1 MNVRGLAG
9 RAPRWLWPIVAGVAI
24 AVAALTVVGAETG
37 KDERAEKTDRGS
49 DRCERIVE
57 LVGAEDCES
66 LLAALKEGQTLAQI
80 AEANEIAAQ
89 TVIDG
94 LVDDA
99 EARITDRVNNGGAE
113 FGRGWHRGWHHKAG
127 SWAKSAWDGG
137 DCQTV
142 VDLVGVAD
150 CDALKTALND
160 GQTLAEIAGE
170 NEIEAQTVIDGLV
183 AGPDQKIDAAIEA
196 GKITEEKA
204 EAWRADVL
212 DRVTRFVN
220 EGGGKFGHKCSKA
233 HGNDQDDADSG
244 GVQAP

>member
-1 MNVRGLAG
+1 M
-9 RAPRWLWPIVAGVAI
+9 
-24 AVAALTVVGAETG
+24 
-37 KDERAEKTDRGS
+37 
-49 DRCERIVE
+49 
-57 LVGAEDCES
+57 
-66 LLAALKEGQTLAQI
+66 
-80 AEANEIAAQ
+80 
-89 TVIDG
+89 
-94 LVDDA
+94 
-99 EARITDRVNNGGAE
+99 
-113 FGRGWHRGWHHKAG
+113 
-127 SWAKSAWDGG
+127 
-137 DCQTV
+137 

-220 EGGGKFGHKCSKA
+220 EGGGKFGHKCNKA
-233 HGNDQDDADSG
+233 HGDDQDDADSG

>member
-37 KDERAEKTDRGS
+37 EDERAEQTDRGS

-80 AEANEIAAQ
+80 AEANEIEAQ

-99 EARITDRVNNGGAE
+99 ETRITDRVNNGGAE
-113 FGRGWHRGWHHKAG
+113 FGRGWHRGRHHKAG
-127 SWAKSAWDGG
+127 SW
-137 DCQTV
+137 
-142 VDLVGVAD
+142 VGPSQR
-150 CDALKTALND
+150 
-160 GQTLAEIAGE
+160 GMAEIVRLWW
-170 NEIEAQTVIDGLV
+170 TSL
-183 AGPDQKIDAAIEA
+183 
-196 GKITEEKA
+196 
-204 EAWRADVL
+204 AWPTA
-212 DRVTRFVN
+212 TR
-220 EGGGKFGHKCSKA
+220 SR
-233 HGNDQDDADSG
+233 
-244 GVQAP
+244 PR

>member
-1 MNVRGLAG
+1 M
-9 RAPRWLWPIVAGVAI
+9 
-24 AVAALTVVGAETG
+24 
-37 KDERAEKTDRGS
+37 
-49 DRCERIVE
+49 
-57 LVGAEDCES
+57 
-66 LLAALKEGQTLAQI
+66 
-80 AEANEIAAQ
+80 
-89 TVIDG
+89 
-94 LVDDA
+94 
-99 EARITDRVNNGGAE
+99 
-113 FGRGWHRGWHHKAG
+113 
-127 SWAKSAWDGG
+127 
-137 DCQTV
+137 

>member
-1 MNVRGLAG
+1 MNVRRLAG

-99 EARITDRVNNGGAE
+99 ETRITDRVNNGGAE
-113 FGRGWHRGWHHKAG
+113 FGRGWHRGGITRLA
-127 SWAKSAWDGG
+127 
-137 DCQTV
+137 
-142 VDLVGVAD
+142 VGLAV
-150 CDALKTALND
+150 
-160 GQTLAEIAGE
+160 GPSQRGMAEIVRLWW
-170 NEIEAQTVIDGLV
+170 TSL
-183 AGPDQKIDAAIEA
+183 
-196 GKITEEKA
+196 
-204 EAWRADVL
+204 AWPTA
-212 DRVTRFVN
+212 TR
-220 EGGGKFGHKCSKA
+220 SR
-233 HGNDQDDADSG
+233 
-244 GVQAP
+244 PR